1 MDKAL
6 YKELKNGI
14 TTDRLKT
21 ISATVI
27 ECYRKKD
34 RGSLKWYACICD
46 IDHGSMSINQ
56 LFARVIQVY
65 HPDKYS
71 SIHHEIDAQYHKGN
85 TDALTRI
92 KYLYLFKD
100 TERKEYA
107 EHIDIDEFYAYDE
120 SEFAYSE
127 KEMYEDLYQYAEEA
141 EESPE
146 DGFTTGEYGFI
157 EAIQSAMFG
166 NLDILISRFDLSHIE
181 GQIDLSDYD
190 IVDLK
195 GLEKCVNISSLNIS
209 GNRIE
214 KIIQLASLGRLE
226 YLYMAFN
233 QVSNIYPLSGLEFL
247 RELDISFNDIEDI
260 SVLLELPSLEYVN
273 LIGNPVKTRDV
284 IDVLAEKG
292 VIVIY

>member
-1 MDKAL
+1 M

-14 TTDRLKT
+14 TTDRLKN

-27 ECYRKKD
+27 DCYRKKD
-34 RGSLKWYACICD
+34 MGSLKWYACLCD

-71 SIHHEIDAQYHKGN
+71 RTHHDIDAHYKNGN
-85 TDALTRI
+85 HDALTRFR
-92 KYLYLFKD
+92 YMYLFND
-100 TERKEYA
+100 NDRKEYS
-107 EHIDIDEFYAYDE
+107 EHIDIEEFYAYDE
-120 SEFAYSE
+120 DEFAYNE
-127 KEMYEDLYQYAEEA
+127 KDIFEDLYQYEEEQ
-141 EESPE
+141 EESAG

-166 NLDILISRFDLSHIE
+166 NLDILISRFDLGHIE
-181 GQIDLSDYD
+181 GEIDLSDYD
-190 IVDLK
+190 IMDLK

-214 KIIQLASLGRLE
+214 KIVELASLGRLE

-284 IDVLAEKG
+284 IDVLVDKG
-292 VIVIY
+292 IIVIY

>member
-27 ECYRKKD
+27 DCYRKKD
-34 RGSLKWYACICD
+34 MVSLKWYACICD

-71 SIHHEIDAQYHKGN
+71 SIHRDIDAHYHKGN
-85 TDALTRI
+85 SDALTRI
-92 KYLYLFKD
+92 KYLYLFND
-100 TERKEYA
+100 TERREYSD
-107 EHIDIDEFYAYDE
+107 HVDIEEFYTYDE

-127 KEMYEDLYQYAEEA
+127 KEMYEDLYHYAEEP
-141 EESPE
+141 EESGE

-166 NLDILISRFDLSHIE
+166 NLDILIAQFDLAHIE
-181 GQIDLSDYD
+181 GEIDLSDYD

-195 GLEKCVNISSLNIS
+195 GLEKCVNISCLNIS

-214 KIIQLASLGRLE
+214 KIIEIAQLGRLE

-247 RELDISFNDIEDI
+247 KELDISFNDIEDI
-260 SVLLELPSLEYVN
+260 SVLLELQSLEYVN
-273 LIGNPVKTRDV
+273 LIGNPVKTLDV
-284 IDVLAEKG
+284 IDVLVEKG

>member
-1 MDKAL
+1 LNNAL
-6 YKELKNGI
+6 YKELKNSI
-14 TTDRLKT
+14 TTERLKI

-34 RGSLKWYACICD
+34 TASLKWYACLCD
-46 IDHGSMSINQ
+46 VDHNNLSINR

-65 HPDKYS
+65 HPDKHS
-71 SIHHEIDAQYHKGN
+71 SIHHEIDTHYKNSNSDG
-85 TDALTRI
+85 LTRI
-92 KYLYLFKD
+92 KKMYIFND
-100 TERKEYA
+100 TGRTEYA
-107 EHIDIDEFYAYDE
+107 EYIDIDEFYAYDE
-120 SEFAYSE
+120 TEFAYSE
-127 KEMYEDLYQYAEEA
+127 KEMYENLYQYTEEA
-141 EESPE
+141 EESGE

-166 NLDILISRFDLSHIE
+166 NLDILIAQFDLAHIE
-181 GQIDLSDYD
+181 GEIDLSDYD

-195 GLEKCVNISSLNIS
+195 GLEKCVNISCLNIS

-214 KIIQLASLGRLE
+214 KIIEIAQLGRLE

-247 RELDISFNDIEDI
+247 KELDISFNDIEDI
-260 SVLLELPSLEYVN
+260 SVLLELQSLEYVN
-273 LIGNPVKTRDV
+273 LIGNPVKTLDV
-284 IDVLAEKG
+284 IDVLVEKG